1 MAGFLAGLFNLCSA
15 RNYAGG
21 PIQAGIIAVA
31 GSLVWV
37 KRPAPAF
44 GAFFSTP
51 DDLTNQVPD
60 HIATKEAEPWQA

>member
-1 MAGFLAGLFNLCSA
+1 
-15 RNYAGG
+15 
-21 PIQAGIIAVA
+21 
-31 GSLVWV
+31 V